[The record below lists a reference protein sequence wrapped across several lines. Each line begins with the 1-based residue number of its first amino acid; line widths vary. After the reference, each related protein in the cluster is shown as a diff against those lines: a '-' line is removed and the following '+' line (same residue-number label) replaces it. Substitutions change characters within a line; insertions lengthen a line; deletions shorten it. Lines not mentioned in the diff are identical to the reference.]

1 MKIFYSPK
9 FLRSF
14 EKLTRD
20 IKDEFRNRENIFREN
35 RFDSRLKTHKLK
47 GHEEW
52 SFIIT
57 YKIRVIF
64 LFEKGHV
71 LFVNIGDHSV
81 YRKK

>member
-1 MKIFYSPK
+1 MEIIYSPR

-14 EKLTRD
+14 EKLPRD
-20 IKDEFRNRENIFREN
+20 VKGEFRSRETIFREN
-35 RFDSRLKTHKLK
+35 QFDSRLKTHKLK
-47 GHEEW
+47 GREEW

-64 LFEKGHV
+64 LFEKGSI
-71 LFVNIGDHSV
+71 LFVNIGNHSI